1 MINPLSSCEFLL
13 KLARNNYCQ
22 KSTAILTQDATEHCK
37 RENHSHQST
46 TTNQAE
52 KIIVPIRYKTKPIT
66 AYQISYFMQDV
77 LNQLADKIHIK
88 QKIGVKPFWKI

>member
-1 MINPLSSCEFLL
+1 MFCGTVSYFLKKIVEKLQVTLLMINPLSSCEFLL

-37 RENHSHQST
+37 RENHSHQSS

-52 KIIVPIRYKTKPIT
+52 KI
-66 AYQISYFMQDV
+66 
-77 LNQLADKIHIK
+77 L
-88 QKIGVKPFWKI
+88 

>member
-37 RENHSHQST
+37 RENHSHQSS

-52 KIIVPIRYKTKPIT
+52 TRPIGLIDAIELEFYGP
-66 AYQISYFMQDV
+66 
-77 LNQLADKIHIK
+77 
-88 QKIGVKPFWKI
+88 